1 MQAKKKTLAVV
12 VGGSVAA
19 SLALASV
26 VNAAENPF
34 AIKPLSSGYMVAE
47 NSGGDS
53 KMEDGACGEGKC
65 GSSMK
70 KKSKA
75 KEGSCGGEKAKEA
88 KCGAE
93 KAKEGKCGGEKAKEG
108 SCGGEKK

>member
-12 VGGSVAA
+12 VGGSIAA
-19 SLALASV
+19 TLALGSV

-34 AIKPLSSGYMVAE
+34 AIKALSSGYMVAE
-47 NSGGDS
+47 NAGGDA

-93 KAKEGKCGGEKAKEG
+93 KAKEGNCGGEKAKEG